1 MTFQVKDRWN
11 IPVTAV
17 ADEFIDQYMAAAN
30 GEYVKVYLYL
40 LRHQSEPVS
49 VDAIADALNHTE
61 SDVRRA
67 LAYWEKAGVFSHRTA
82 GKRPRER

>member
-30 GEYVKVYLYL
+30 GEYVKVYLL
-40 LRHQSEPVS
+40 LPSLIH
-49 VDAIADALNHTE
+49 I
-61 SDVRRA
+61 
-67 LAYWEKAGVFSHRTA
+67 
-82 GKRPRER
+82 